1 MSEPERQEV
10 KVETLEYLPEDMPG
24 KDSVIWFGY
33 IGFGIVV
40 GSVLVGFA
48 ALVLTVVWLLK

>member
-10 KVETLEYLPEDMPG
+10 KVEQLDYLPEDTPS
-24 KDSVIWFGY
+24 KDSVLWFGY

-40 GSVLVGFA
+40 GSIIVSFA
-48 ALVLTVVWLLK
+48 ALVLITMWLLG

>member
-10 KVETLEYLPEDMPG
+10 KVEQLDYLPEDAPS
-24 KDSVIWFGY
+24 KDDVVWFGY

-40 GSVLVGFA
+40 GSIFLGFAFLVLV
-48 ALVLTVVWLLK
+48 VMWLFQ

>member
-10 KVETLEYLPEDMPG
+10 KVEQLDYLPKHAAS
-24 KDSVIWFGY
+24 KDDVVWFGY

-40 GSVLVGFA
+40 GSILLGFA
-48 ALVLTVVWLLK
+48 FLVLAVMWLLQ